1 MIMRLCLN
9 RKHLFL
15 ILFLMSVLF
24 FKSMAQ
30 TNMAFYP
37 IENQFNS
44 SGFNPAFLTSDAQ
57 FTFSIFPLAGTNIGF
72 NNQKE
77 IQNLMS
83 KLLSGVNNDDEYVD
97 IIKSMIGRPT
107 FNQKLESELLT
118 FTYRSH
124 FGFLNF
130 RIMEN
135 VAFSASVKGP
145 VSEFMILPEAK
156 SVIVDQVQNIPAQI
170 LHYRE
175 YSLAYSTPQ
184 KNCRLSAGFRA
195 KLYFGKS
202 VFSSEISGAIR
213 SLSGT
218 YALKT
223 WGKGYLSMPEETT
236 VGSDGISTGIPSISS
251 IGSYMMNSGNPG
263 IGVDLGIKYKINP
276 KLSVSMSIIDLGKIF
291 WKTNLNSKIF
301 DGDYPIKTASLD
313 PPSLVNGVEVITK
326 SSDSISFTNSF
337 SSIFQLTNDG
347 TRFSTPLPVSIY
359 AGLSYQIKPTIKINL
374 VDRFI
379 RLKDM
384 NHNSFSIFAKFDVSK
399 ELTVNTG
406 YSIIG
411 SAYNNIPL
419 AVQLNR
425 DFGQIYVGT
434 DNLLAFVV
442 PSISEFSGIT
452 IGTSFYLFRKR
463 SLYGSP
469 TETFPFY
476 KPKKVKRVPNSGRI
490 MKEYTDFGYP
500 VQE

>member
-1 MIMRLCLN
+1 MNMRLCLS
-9 RKHLFL
+9 RKRLFL
-15 ILFLMSVLF
+15 ILILMSALI
-24 FKSMAQ
+24 FKSRAQ

-77 IQNLMS
+77 IENLMT
-83 KLLSGVNNDDEYVD
+83 KLLSGVNNDDEYID
-97 IIKSMIGRPT
+97 IVKSMVGRPT

-118 FTYRSH
+118 FTYRSR

-145 VSEFMILPEAK
+145 VSEFMILPETK

-170 LHYRE
+170 VHYRE
-175 YSLAYSTPQ
+175 YNLAYSTPQ
-184 KNCRLSAGFRA
+184 KNHRMSAGIRA

-213 SLSGT
+213 NQANT
-218 YALKT
+218 FALKT
-223 WGKGYLSMPEETT
+223 WGKGYMSMPEGTT
-236 VGSDGISTGIPSISS
+236 VNSDGTITGVPSISS
-251 IGSYMMNSGNPG
+251 IGSYLMNSGNPG
-263 IGVDLGIKYKINP
+263 IGVDLGIKYKITP
-276 KLSVSMSIIDLGKIF
+276 KLSASLSVIDLGKIS
-291 WKTNLNSKIF
+291 WRTNLNSKIF
-301 DGDYPIKTASLD
+301 DGTYSIKDTSITHRFEK
-313 PPSLVNGVEVITK
+313 GQEIITK
-326 SSDSISFTNSF
+326 TSDSVSFTNSF
-337 SSIFQLTNDG
+337 SNVFNLTYVKS
-347 TRFSTPLPVSIY
+347 RFSTPLPVTLY
-359 AGLSYQIKPTIKINL
+359 AGLSYQIKPTIVISL

-419 AVQLNR
+419 AIQLNR

-452 IGTSFYLFRKR
+452 FGTSFYLFRKR

>member
-1 MIMRLCLN
+1 MSA
-9 RKHLFL
+9 L
-15 ILFLMSVLF
+15 IL
-24 FKSMAQ
+24 KSKAQ

-57 FTFSIFPLAGTNIGF
+57 FTFSIFPLAGTNVGF

-77 IQNLMS
+77 IQNLIS
-83 KLLSGVNNDDEYVD
+83 KFLSGVNNDDEYVD
-97 IIKSMIGRPT
+97 IVKSMVGRPT
-107 FNQKLESELLT
+107 FNQKLESELLS

-135 VAFSASVKGP
+135 IAFSASVKGP

-170 LHYRE
+170 MHYRE

-184 KNCRLSAGFRA
+184 KNRRLAAGIRA

-213 SLSGT
+213 NQGGT

-223 WGKGYLSMPEETT
+223 EGKGYMSMPEDT
-236 VGSDGISTGIPSISS
+236 VTNRYGSTNSLPSISS
-251 IGSYMMNSGNPG
+251 IGSYLLNSGNPG
-263 IGVDLGIKYKINP
+263 IGVDLGIKYKISP
-276 KLSVSMSIIDLGKIF
+276 KLSASLSVIDLGKIF
-291 WKTNLNSKIF
+291 WRINLNSKIF
-301 DGDYPIKTASLD
+301 DGEYSFKDTSITHGF
-313 PPSLVNGVEVITK
+313 VNGVEVVRKT
-326 SSDSISFTNSF
+326 SDSVSFANSF
-337 SSIFQLTNDG
+337 SNVFKLTYVKS
-347 TRFSTPLPVSIY
+347 RFSTPLPVTLY
-359 AGLSYQIKPTIKINL
+359 AGLSYQLKPTIMISM

-384 NHNSFSIFAKFDVSK
+384 NHNSFSIFAKFDVTK
-399 ELTVNTG
+399 GLTVNTG

-419 AVQLNR
+419 AIQLNR

-434 DNLLAFVV
+434 DNFLAFVA

-452 IGTSFYLFRKR
+452 FGTSFYLFRKR

-469 TETFPFY
+469 TEKFPFR
-476 KPKKVKRVPNSGRI
+476 KPKKVKKVHNSGRI

>member
-1 MIMRLCLN
+1 M
-9 RKHLFL
+9 
-15 ILFLMSVLF
+15 V
-24 FKSMAQ
+24 
-30 TNMAFYP
+30 FYP

-83 KLLSGVNNDDEYVD
+83 KLLSGVNNDDEYID
-97 IIKSMIGRPT
+97 IVKSMVGRPT

-118 FTYRSH
+118 FTYRSQ

-145 VSEFMILPEAK
+145 VSEFMILPETK
-156 SVIVDQVQNIPAQI
+156 SVVVDEVQNIPALI
-170 LHYRE
+170 MHYRE

-184 KNCRLSAGFRA
+184 KNRKLSAGIRA

-202 VFSSEISGAIR
+202 VFSSEISGAIQNQGG
-213 SLSGT
+213 S

-223 WGKGYLSMPEETT
+223 WGKGYISMPEDSVTNSY
-236 VGSDGISTGIPSISS
+236 GSTNSLPSISS
-251 IGSYMMNSGNPG
+251 IGSYVLNSGNPG
-263 IGVDLGIKYKINP
+263 LGVDLGFKYKIAP
-276 KLSVSMSIIDLGKIF
+276 KLSASLSVIDVGKIF

-301 DGDYPIKTASLD
+301 DGEYPIKPTSIDAGFE
-313 PPSLVNGVEVITK
+313 NGVEVIRK
-326 SSDSISFTNSF
+326 SSDSVSFTNSF
-337 SSIFQLTNDG
+337 SNVFNLTYVKS
-347 TRFSTPLPVSIY
+347 RFSTPLPLTVY
-359 AGLSYQIKPTIKINL
+359 AGLNYQIKPTIMISL

-379 RLKDM
+379 RIEDM
-384 NHNSFSIFAKFDVSK
+384 NHNSFSIFAKFDISK
-399 ELTVNTG
+399 KLTVNTG

-411 SAYNNIPL
+411 NAYNNIPL

-442 PSISEFSGIT
+442 PSVSEFSGLT
-452 IGTSFYLFRKR
+452 FGTCFYLFRKR
-463 SLYGSP
+463 DLYDLP
-469 TETFPFY
+469 TETAPFH
-476 KPKKVKRVPNSGRI
+476 KPKKVKKVRNSGRI
-490 MKEYTDFGYP
+490 LKETTEFGYP
-500 VQE
+500 WQN